1 MWSTSNYVCER
12 CKDEAKIAIYAYT
25 NAGRQVMRDLLQ
37 SGIRWECI
45 KCFVD
50 NAPEKVGQI
59 YNGIKVINLEQM
71 LLQFP
76 DVVVINAGQLAQE
89 EITEM
94 LQQRGVGADRI
105 VKYIISWE
113 DIAYAPE
120 SAYAKILMQ
129 LYEHYFEAKLDLVHP
144 VKFSEKIQWIKL
156 YDNSALKTRLADKY
170 QVREW
175 VKDKIGEQYLIPLLG
190 VWDRPEDVNYERL
203 PKQFVLKCNH
213 GSGYI
218 YVVEDKEKIDKYKI
232 RHLLQGWMNTEIAYI
247 SLELHYR
254 GIPRK
259 ILAEQYIQQKDGRL
273 IDYKFHCFGG
283 RPLAVQLVGDRDFK
297 RHTAREIFMDLSW
310 NPMPCTYTNARY
322 EEGELKKPSTF
333 DEMIKIAEILSEGFK
348 YVRVDLYSVDG
359 QVFFGEMTFT
369 PTSGYSKW
377 KPEEYDRY
385 WGQFI
390 DLK

>member
-1 MWSTSNYVCER
+1 MWSTSNYVWER
-12 CKDEAKIAIYAYT
+12 CKNEEKIAIYAYT
-25 NAGRQVMRDLLQ
+25 NAGKQVMRDLLRA
-37 SGIRWECI
+37 GIRQDCI

-50 NAPEKVGQI
+50 NDPEKAGRI

-71 LLQFP
+71 MMQFP
-76 DVVVINAGQLAQE
+76 DAVVINAGQSAQG
-89 EITEM
+89 EITET
-94 LQQRGVGADRI
+94 LWQQGIGADRI

-120 SAYAKILMQ
+120 SEYEKILMQ
-129 LYEHYFEAKLDLVHP
+129 LYEYHFDVKLDFRHP

-175 VKDKIGEQYLIPLLG
+175 IKDKIGERYLIPLLG
-190 VWDRPEDVNYERL
+190 VWDRPEEIDYDSL
-203 PKQFVLKCNH
+203 PEQFVIKCNH
-213 GSGYI
+213 GSAYI
-218 YVVEDKEKIDKYKI
+218 YVVKDKKKMDKYKI
-232 RHLLQGWMNTEIAYI
+232 RHLLQEWMNTEFAYK

-259 ILAEQYIQQKDGRL
+259 ILAEQYIQQQDGGL
-273 IDYKFHCFGG
+273 TDYKFHCFGG

-297 RHTAREIFMDLSW
+297 GHTAREIFMDLSW

-322 EEGELKKPSTF
+322 EEGKLKKPSTF
-333 DEMIKIAEILSEGFK
+333 EEMVRIAEILSEGFK

-359 QVFFGEMTFT
+359 KVLFGEMTFT
-369 PTSGYSKW
+369 PTSGYSQW
-377 KPEEYDRY
+377 KPAEYDQY

-390 DLK
+390 EVE

>member
-1 MWSTSNYVCER
+1 MWNTSNYVCDR
-12 CKDEAKIAIYAYT
+12 CKNETKIAIYAYT
-25 NAGRQVMRDLLQ
+25 NAGKQIMRDLLQ
-37 SGIRWECI
+37 SGIRQECI

-50 NAPEKVGQI
+50 NDPEKVGQI
-59 YNGIKVINLEQM
+59 YNGIMVISLEQM
-71 LLQFP
+71 MVQYP
-76 DVVVINAGQLAQE
+76 DAVVINAGQLAQE

-94 LQQRGVGADRI
+94 LRQRGVGADRI
-105 VKYIISWE
+105 AKYIISWE

-120 SAYAKILMQ
+120 SEYEKILMQ
-129 LYEHYFEAKLDLVHP
+129 LYEHHFDEKLDLIHP

-156 YDNSALKTRLADKY
+156 YDNSVLKTKLADKY

-175 VKDKIGEQYLIPLLG
+175 IKGKIGEQYLIPLLG
-190 VWDRPEDVNYERL
+190 VWNRPEDIDYDRL
-203 PKQFVLKCNH
+203 PERFVLKCNH

-218 YVVEDKEKIDKYKI
+218 YIVENKQNIDKYKI
-232 RHLLQGWMNTEIAYI
+232 RYLLQEWMNTEIAYK

-259 ILAEQYIQQKDGRL
+259 ILAEQYIQQQDGGL
-273 IDYKFHCFGG
+273 TDYKFHCFGG

-297 RHTAREIFMDLSW
+297 AHTAREIFMDLSW
-310 NPMPCTYTNARY
+310 KPLPCIYTNARY
-322 EEGELKKPSTF
+322 EEGKLKKPSTF
-333 DEMIKIAEILSEGFK
+333 EEMVKIAEILSEGFK

-359 QVFFGEMTFT
+359 QVLFGEMTFT

-377 KPEEYDRY
+377 KPKEYDQY

-390 DLK
+390 ELK

>member
-1 MWSTSNYVCER
+1 MWSTSNYVWER
-12 CKDEAKIAIYAYT
+12 CKNEAEIVIYAYT
-25 NAGRQVMRDLLQ
+25 DAGKQVMRDLLHA
-37 SGIRWECI
+37 GIRQDCI

-50 NAPEKVGQI
+50 NDPYKAGRI

-71 LLQFP
+71 MMQFP
-76 DVVVINAGQLAQE
+76 DAVVINAGQSAQE
-89 EITEM
+89 EITET
-94 LQQRGVGADRI
+94 LRQRGIGADRI

-120 SAYAKILMQ
+120 SEYEKILMQ
-129 LYEHYFEAKLDLVHP
+129 LYEYHFDAELDLMHP

-156 YDNSALKTRLADKY
+156 NDNSALKTRLADKY

-175 VKDKIGEQYLIPLLG
+175 IKDKIGERYLIPLLG
-190 VWDRPEDVNYERL
+190 VWDRPEEIDYDRL
-203 PKQFVLKCNH
+203 PEQFVIKCNH
-213 GSGYI
+213 GSAYI
-218 YVVEDKEKIDKYKI
+218 YVVKDKKKMDKYEI
-232 RHLLQGWMNTEIAYI
+232 RHSLQEWMNTEFAYK

-259 ILAEQYIQQKDGRL
+259 ILAEQYIQQQDGGL
-273 IDYKFHCFGG
+273 TDYKFHCFGG

-297 RHTAREIFMDLSW
+297 GHTAREIFMDLSW

-322 EEGELKKPSTF
+322 EEGKLKKPSTF
-333 DEMIKIAEILSEGFK
+333 EEMVRIAEILSEGFK

-359 QVFFGEMTFT
+359 KVLFGEMTFT
-369 PTSGYSKW
+369 PTSGYSQW
-377 KPEEYDRY
+377 KPTEYDQY

-390 DLK
+390 ELE